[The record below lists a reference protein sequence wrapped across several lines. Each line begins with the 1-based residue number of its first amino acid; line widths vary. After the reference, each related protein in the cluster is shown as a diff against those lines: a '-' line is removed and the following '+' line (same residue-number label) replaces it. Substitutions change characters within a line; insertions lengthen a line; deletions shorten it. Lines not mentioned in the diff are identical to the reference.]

1 MSIMNADFAA
11 SILTSMVKEAKEPTK
26 VSKPNTPSDP
36 LKDIVV
42 PQNLVESIVKF
53 DAKKKGIELQV
64 ESKVEKVEE
73 VLVESTESDEVED
86 TKTLNESKV
95 QDIVTRLA
103 ALLSEAKEVLQEIGT
118 TTGMLG
124 VNTSKKPS
132 KQVVKKSDKT
142 VNSKTPKPDKTLGFK
157 LNKKK

>member
-73 VLVESTESDEVED
+73 VLEESTESEEVED
-86 TKTLNESKV
+86 TKTLNE
-95 QDIVTRLA
+95 
-103 ALLSEAKEVLQEIGT
+103 
-118 TTGMLG
+118 
-124 VNTSKKPS
+124 
-132 KQVVKKSDKT
+132 
-142 VNSKTPKPDKTLGFK
+142 
-157 LNKKK
+157 